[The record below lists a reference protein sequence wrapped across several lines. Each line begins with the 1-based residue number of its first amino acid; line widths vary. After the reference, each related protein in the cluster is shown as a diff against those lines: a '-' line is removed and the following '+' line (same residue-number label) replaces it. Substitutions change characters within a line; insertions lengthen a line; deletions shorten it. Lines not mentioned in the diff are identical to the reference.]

1 MNRNLYRLDYYKVSS
16 IPLENNRGYKKPIGA
31 SPYRVMIVD
40 DSSVIRG
47 LMSRWLGADPA
58 IEIVASAA
66 NGQVALNA
74 LERTDPEIIVLDIE
88 MPVMDGL
95 TALPKILSIK
105 PDVQVVMSST
115 LTVQNAKVSL
125 HAMSL
130 GAADY
135 VPKPTTNRD
144 VISSQSFQVEIIQ
157 KIKSLAEAKRKQLGL
172 PLFKAEQEPLRF
184 TIKSKIKPQIAEI
197 PKTVNQLPIKPKI
210 IGVGSSTGGPQALME
225 FVKGIKDKLTLPV
238 VVTQHMPPSFTKI
251 LASHLSRSTGLTC
264 EEAEDGMEL
273 VGGRVYI
280 APGNYHLAVTEKGGK
295 YYIRLNQDPPE
306 NFCRPAVDPM
316 FRSLSQV
323 FGSAVLGVILTGMGH
338 DGLAGS
344 RVIVEGGGTIL
355 AQDEATSVV
364 WGMPGAVSEAGLCYA
379 VLPLSELAGKV
390 NNIVI
395 GGR

>member
-1 MNRNLYRLDYYKVSS
+1 ML
-16 IPLENNRGYKKPIGA
+16 
-31 SPYRVMIVD
+31 VD

-58 IEIVASAA
+58 IEIVSSAA

-125 HAMSL
+125 QAMSL

-144 VISSQSFQVEIIQ
+144 VIASQSFQVEIIE
-157 KIKSLAEAKRKQLGL
+157 KIKSLAEAKRKQLGR
-172 PLFKAEQEPLRF
+172 PLFKVDREDKQNVEQKVIRPQVVKISK
-184 TIKSKIKPQIAEI
+184 TIKPSS
-197 PKTVNQLPIKPKI
+197 VKPKI

-225 FVKGIKDKLTLPV
+225 FVKGLKDKLTLPV

-251 LASHLSRSTGLTC
+251 LAGHLSRSTGLTC

-280 APGNYHLAVTEKGGK
+280 APGNYHLAVTEKSGK
-295 YYIRLNQDPPE
+295 YYIKLNQDLPE

-316 FRSLSQV
+316 FRSLSNV
-323 FGSAVLGVILTGMGH
+323 FGPAVLGVILTGMGH

-344 RVIVEGGGTIL
+344 RMIVEGGGTLL

-364 WGMPGAVSEAGLCYA
+364 WGMPGAVSEAGLCNA

-390 NNIVI
+390 NNLVL

>member
-1 MNRNLYRLDYYKVSS
+1 M
-16 IPLENNRGYKKPIGA
+16 ENNRGYKKPVGA
-31 SPYRVMIVD
+31 SPYRVMLVD

-58 IEIVASAA
+58 IEIVASAS
-66 NGQVALNA
+66 NGQVALNT
-74 LERTDPEIIVLDIE
+74 LERADPEIIVLDIE

-95 TALPKILSIK
+95 TALPKLLSIK

-125 HAMSL
+125 QAMSL

-144 VISSQSFQVEIIQ
+144 VITSQSFQVEIIE

-172 PLFKAEQEPLRF
+172 PLFKAERETLL
-184 TIKSKIKPQIAEI
+184 TAEKKINNPQIVKI
-197 PKTVNQLPIKPKI
+197 SKTVKSSSVKPKI

-225 FVKGIKDKLTLPV
+225 FVNGIKDKLTLPV

-251 LASHLSRSTGLTC
+251 LAGHLARSTGLTC

-280 APGNYHLAVTEKGGK
+280 APGNYHLTVTEKAGK
-295 YYIRLNQDPPE
+295 YYIKLNQDSPE

-323 FGSAVLGVILTGMGH
+323 FGPAVLGVILTGMGH

-344 RVIVEGGGTIL
+344 MKIVEGGGTIL

-364 WGMPGAVSEAGLCYA
+364 WGMPGAVSEAGLCNA
-379 VLPLSELAGKV
+379 VLPLRELAGKV
-390 NNIVI
+390 NNLVM